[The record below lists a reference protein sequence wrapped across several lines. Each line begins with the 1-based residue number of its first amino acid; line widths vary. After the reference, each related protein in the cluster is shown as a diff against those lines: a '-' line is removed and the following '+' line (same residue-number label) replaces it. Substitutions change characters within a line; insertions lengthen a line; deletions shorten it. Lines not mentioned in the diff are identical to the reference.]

1 MDRNELKNYRMLAYE
16 VRQLR
21 DLLASLEMSIDSPK
35 SPRFTL
41 TPSGSSHQGSP
52 MEQALI
58 RHLELQELYTKRLAE
73 KDAKLQEVERA
84 IGSLEDP
91 AERVIMRNRYILGW
105 SWRRVCMAM
114 QAEGYSER
122 QVYRLHGYAL
132 LKLKD
137 YQ

>member
-1 MDRNELKNYRMLAYE
+1 MNKTDLLNSRMLAFE

-21 DLLASLEMSIDSPK
+21 DLLAATEMALDSPK
-35 SPRFTL
+35 SPRFTF
-41 TPSGSSHQGSP
+41 TPSGSSHPGGA
-52 MEQALI
+52 MEQAMV
-58 RHLELQELYTKRLAE
+58 RHLELQELYLKRLAE

-105 SWRRVCMAM
+105 PWRRVCMAM
-114 QAEGYSER
+114 QSEGYSER
-122 QVYRLHGYAL
+122 QVYRLHGFAL
-132 LKLKD
+132 MKLKD